1 MQEITIMEQV
11 EGICEIGKLVS
22 EGSCHKAWYKKE
34 KGYKQLSEL
43 SKDEILTLFWRAGF
57 KSCLED
63 GSLVINNCTKVCYH
77 HYCMYLTCFDKKQ
90 NNCNNLF
97 DIHAKSRKRK
107 QRRGTHLVSL
117 QIAKQLEGKFG
128 LIPGEKLCRECWMYT
143 KNILDDHNSPSEDAG
158 MQELSLSKD
167 ARESL
172 ESSSAENYS
181 TLLDDSLAACKVSPF
196 KSTGKS
202 KCQKLFHASQKTEK
216 VTKTLEKAFS
226 TKGVD
231 IAICC
236 TPSTTRSTDEKN
248 FDQLM
253 FELKTKFQQTTS
265 LSEFILFE

>member
-117 QIAKQLEGKFG
+117 QK
-128 LIPGEKLCRECWMYT
+128 
-143 KNILDDHNSPSEDAG
+143 
-158 MQELSLSKD
+158 SLNHWK
-167 ARESL
+167 ESL
-172 ESSSAENYS
+172 
-181 TLLDDSLAACKVSPF
+181 V
-196 KSTGKS
+196 
-202 KCQKLFHASQKTEK
+202 
-216 VTKTLEKAFS
+216 
-226 TKGVD
+226 
-231 IAICC
+231 
-236 TPSTTRSTDEKN
+236 
-248 FDQLM
+248 
-253 FELKTKFQQTTS
+253 
-265 LSEFILFE
+265 

>member
-1 MQEITIMEQV
+1 M
-11 EGICEIGKLVS
+11 
-22 EGSCHKAWYKKE
+22 
-34 KGYKQLSEL
+34 
-43 SKDEILTLFWRAGF
+43 
-57 KSCLED
+57 
-63 GSLVINNCTKVCYH
+63 
-77 HYCMYLTCFDKKQ
+77 
-90 NNCNNLF
+90 
-97 DIHAKSRKRK
+97 
-107 QRRGTHLVSL
+107 
-117 QIAKQLEGKFG
+117 
-128 LIPGEKLCRECWMYT
+128 IPGEKLCRECWMYT
-143 KNILDDHNSPSEDAG
+143 KNILDGHNSPSEDAG

-167 ARESL
+167 AQESL

-202 KCQKLFHASQKTEK
+202 KCQKLFHASQKIEK

-226 TKGVD
+226 TKGVN